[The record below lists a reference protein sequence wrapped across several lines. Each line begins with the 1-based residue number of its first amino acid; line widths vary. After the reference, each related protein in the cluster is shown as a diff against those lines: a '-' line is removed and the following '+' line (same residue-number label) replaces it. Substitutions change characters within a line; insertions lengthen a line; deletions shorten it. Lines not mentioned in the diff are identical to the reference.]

1 MKKLLLILF
10 YMISINASNTI
21 KSDRDKED
29 KYSQKEKIITEK
41 DMKKIE
47 KDSKIE
53 SLFKE
58 LETSISGEIKASY
71 VF

>member
-21 KSDRDKED
+21 KSDIDKED